1 MLATFFPSRRPKGL
15 PRRPQNAHKTPQDAP
30 KTPQDAP
37 RRPQDAPRTPP
48 RRPKAPPDYDFG
60 TILRR
65 FWKTFGRVLEGFF
78 GRFCRQ
84 ICLLFWRIFGLPRFF
99 ACGLSCNAR
108 PPCSRSAGSIRRAS
122 LLAQG
127 RVKAV
132 ASCAMLYAIPS
143 YIAKLVCMGSPPSH
157 RRNSPRR
164 LPSTK
169 THLSWLENGLEVA
182 LPARRLQDAS

>member
-1 MLATFFPSRRPKGL
+1 MASIFDGFWLRFGSQVGAMLATFFPSRRPKGL

-48 RRPKAPPDYDFG
+48 RRPKPSPGNDFG
-60 TILRR
+60 MIVRR

-99 ACGLSCNAR
+99 ACGFSCNAR
-108 PPCSRSAGSIRRAS
+108 PPCSRSAGSIILMRKS
-122 LLAQG
+122 KTSSEGGGGGAQ
-127 RVKAV
+127 
-132 ASCAMLYAIPS
+132 
-143 YIAKLVCMGSPPSH
+143 
-157 RRNSPRR
+157 
-164 LPSTK
+164 
-169 THLSWLENGLEVA
+169 
-182 LPARRLQDAS
+182 